1 MFSFHNKLAGSDFF
15 SIFDLISFMQG
26 MNTDGICTG
35 TMLPNGSEGHM
46 DRKRDRPQA
55 TPHPRQARELKPW
68 LLTERELEVTIPA
81 YREPQG

>member
-1 MFSFHNKLAGSDFF
+1 MNMDGACQSTLLHNG
-15 SIFDLISFMQG
+15 G
-26 MNTDGICTG
+26 
-35 TMLPNGSEGHM
+35 EGHV
-46 DRKRDRPQA
+46 DRIGDRPQA

>member
-1 MFSFHNKLAGSDFF
+1 
-15 SIFDLISFMQG
+15 

-35 TMLPNGSEGHM
+35 IMLANGSESHM
-46 DRKRDRPQA
+46 DRTGDRPQA